1 MKKRPSEIIQLV
13 HQMRPNDLDDQLLFF
28 WLSNLEYRVLYEVFE
43 GEDGDQPQ
51 GELQV
56 GPPHD
61 DIYWTY
67 LVSMVDFAT
76 GDVQAYAHSS
86 ALAEKAW
93 KNFRKYYHQQKYK
106 STELV

>member
-1 MKKRPSEIIQLV
+1 MKKRATEILELV
-13 HQMRPNDLDDQLLFF
+13 RLMRPNDLEDQLLFF

-43 GEDGDQPQ
+43 GDGDQPQ

-76 GDVQAYAHSS
+76 GDMDAYAHSS
-86 ALAEKAW
+86 VLAERAW
-93 KNFRKYYHQQKYK
+93 KNFRQYYHRQKYK
-106 STELV
+106 NTENE